1 MKDGR
6 THMAHKAEHAV
17 DLETGAVLGMTT
29 TRAGPTG
36 TSSAPVH
43 HHGDRSSPRGG
54 GCLRGDGRADHEVPG
69 GRDAVSPQRSVHP
82 M

>member
-17 DLETGAVLGMTT
+17 DLETGAVLGTTT

-36 TSSAPVH
+36 TSSALVH
-43 HHGDRSSPRGG
+43 HHGDRVVRRRG
-54 GCLRGDGRADHEVPG
+54 GCLRGDGRADDEVPG
-69 GRDAVSPQRSVHP
+69 GRDAVSLPRSVHP